1 MNNVT
6 HSPATAS
13 PTTVK
18 VPATAPVL
26 AKKLFGDAD
35 VEACAADTA
44 DVEVCGSCP
53 NVEGYVVGWGRAIV
67 VTATGTEDVLEVD
80 RVDLEGWIVDIE
92 GGRASDGVN
101 VDVVEIVDVEVDVED
116 VGALDVANDGEGVVE
131 DDVEMGVEAGI
142 GVADMDDAFE
152 VVLVGDGVSVDVAVD
167 VVVEV

>member
-1 MNNVT
+1 
-6 HSPATAS
+6 
-13 PTTVK
+13 
-18 VPATAPVL
+18 
-26 AKKLFGDAD
+26 
-35 VEACAADTA
+35 
-44 DVEVCGSCP
+44 
-53 NVEGYVVGWGRAIV
+53 
-67 VTATGTEDVLEVD
+67 VD